1 MGLLERR
8 EKEKDG
14 RRMLILKS
22 ARSLFLAKGFKNVT
36 VDKIAKVSELG
47 KGSIYLY
54 FSSKEEIYAQILLH
68 DINKFQRQA
77 FNLFDKRKSAT
88 DSLFEFSLAY
98 ADFFLNDPELFRI
111 LMAFMLSTDHM
122 NPSEEQ
128 YKNIITAMRKT
139 IDIVSSIFQFGIE
152 SREYPPTID
161 IKYNQLAVWGI
172 LNGIIALH
180 LFSGSEIKR
189 KDKIHSTIKATLQ
202 TYITGL
208 KIFG

>member
-128 YKNIITAMRKT
+128 YKNIITAKSKNYGK
-139 IDIVSSIFQFGIE
+139 IEQQEQNALDSKEPGNASSQQE
-152 SREYPPTID
+152 S
-161 IKYNQLAVWGI
+161 AG
-172 LNGIIALH
+172 
-180 LFSGSEIKR
+180 
-189 KDKIHSTIKATLQ
+189 
-202 TYITGL
+202 
-208 KIFG
+208 